1 VPAAPGLAEALLVI
15 LRWLH
20 GLAAIAF
27 LGWSAV
33 LWLDGPAASGSSQQL
48 DGPAASGSS
57 HQLDGAPSSASSQRF
72 KEVTE
77 LTLLVFL
84 ATGAILTFD
93 RLSHGAGGLYAV
105 ILAAK
110 VLLGA
115 VAYQFAFVWRRH
127 GLAVGAPD
135 GRNVLISGAG
145 AVLLAAV
152 LKGVFEGG
160 VRG

>member
-1 VPAAPGLAEALLVI
+1 MPAAPGLAEALLVI

-33 LWLDGPAASGSSQQL
+33 LWL